1 MPNRNAATD
10 RPELLTEAIAPIQD
24 AETPTQRPQRSWV
37 DRVGFQRD
45 WVWRGWQTRYTFLPG
60 PAIDPG
66 PPILLLHGFGAS
78 IGYWR
83 NNMEALADRHPVYA
97 LDLVGF
103 GASRKPT
110 VAYDAYF
117 WAEQVRDFW
126 QEWIGVPV
134 VLVGNSIGSAVALT
148 AADRY
153 PGLACGAVAI
163 SLPDPSMRDELIP
176 PLLRPIVSGLESL
189 VASPWLLQGLFYW
202 VRRPAIVQRWAGI
215 AWGDP
220 GAIDAELVDILANPA
235 RDRGAARTFARI
247 IRSMASSRF
256 SPPIRRLLSTLP
268 LPVLLLWGTR
278 DRLIPFA
285 MSEKFVGCSPQLE
298 FVPIEGAGHCPH
310 DEAPNQVNRLLL
322 DWLDRAVPASLER
335 SDFKSSNLTGFKPG

>member
-1 MPNRNAATD
+1 MPDQNTAPD
-10 RPELLTEAIAPIQD
+10 CLELLTDIITPLTTSEPPVEAA
-24 AETPTQRPQRSWV
+24 RRSWIE
-37 DRVGFQRD
+37 RVGFQRD
-45 WVWRGWQTRYTFLPG
+45 WVWRGWQTRYAFLPG

-83 NNMEALADRHPVYA
+83 NNMEALAERHPVYA

-148 AADRY
+148 AAERY
-153 PGLACGAVAI
+153 PELACGAVAI

-176 PLLRPIVSGLESL
+176 AALRPIVSGLENL
-189 VASPWLLQGLFYW
+189 VASPWLLQSLFYW

-220 GAIDAELVDILANPA
+220 AAIDQELVDILATPA

-247 IRSMASSRF
+247 IRSMAGSRF
-256 SPPIRRLLSTLP
+256 SPPIRRLLSVLP

-278 DRLIPFA
+278 DRMIPFA
-285 MSEKFVGCSPQLE
+285 LSQQFVGCSPSLE

-310 DEAPNQVNRLLL
+310 DEAPDRVNALLL
-322 DWLDRAVPASLER
+322 DWLDRSVQSAVR
-335 SDFKSSNLTGFKPG
+335 STEGAAIP